1 MKIIILHDADARI
14 EYLDVADHLLG
25 SDIEEF
31 LTRQG
36 FSVNNITWLVTSA
49 DHIPVVYHKYDIDCK
64 TISPQM
70 MERILSGVA
79 GSEDENTMRALSQIK
94 SIRILTTEP
103 NACQAKTLFEKAEEL
118 AAQNK
123 RRYSVYSQA
132 HGKNI
137 YVRRRGKQFLELVV
151 VKQKEDHTFYML
163 NLTGFL
169 SDKFLQQVLKM

>member
-1 MKIIILHDADARI
+1 MKRLLLICLVFLGVALTVKANGEPDFASK
-14 EYLDVADHLLG
+14 YLMLYG
-25 SDIEEF
+25 Q
-31 LTRQG
+31 T
-36 FSVNNITWLVTSA
+36 
-49 DHIPVVYHKYDIDCK
+49 YDIDCK

-79 GSEDENTMRALSQIK
+79 GSEDENTRRVLSQIK

-103 NACQAKTLFEKAEEL
+103 NTCQAKTLFEKAEEL

-132 HGKNI
+132 HGQNI

-163 NLTGFL
+163 NLTGYL
-169 SDKFLQQVLKM
+169 SDNFLQQVLKM

>member
-1 MKIIILHDADARI
+1 MKRLLLICLVFLGVALTVKANGEPDFASK
-14 EYLDVADHLLG
+14 YLMLYG
-25 SDIEEF
+25 Q
-31 LTRQG
+31 T
-36 FSVNNITWLVTSA
+36 
-49 DHIPVVYHKYDIDCK
+49 YDIDCK

-79 GSEDENTMRALSQIK
+79 GSEDENTMRVLSQIK

-118 AAQNK
+118 AVQNK

-132 HGKNI
+132 HGQNI

-151 VKQKEDHTFYML
+151 VKQKEDSTFYML
-163 NLTGFL
+163 NLTGYL

>member
-1 MKIIILHDADARI
+1 MKRLLLICLVFLGVALTVKANGEPDFASK
-14 EYLDVADHLLG
+14 YLMLYG
-25 SDIEEF
+25 Q
-31 LTRQG
+31 T
-36 FSVNNITWLVTSA
+36 
-49 DHIPVVYHKYDIDCK
+49 YDIDCK

-79 GSEDENTMRALSQIK
+79 GSEDENTMRVLSQIK

-103 NACQAKTLFEKAEEL
+103 NACQTKALFEKAEEL

-163 NLTGFL
+163 NLTGYL

>member
-1 MKIIILHDADARI
+1 MKRLLLICLVFLGVALTVKANGEPDFASK
-14 EYLDVADHLLG
+14 YLMLYG
-25 SDIEEF
+25 Q
-31 LTRQG
+31 T
-36 FSVNNITWLVTSA
+36 
-49 DHIPVVYHKYDIDCK
+49 YDIDCK

-79 GSEDENTMRALSQIK
+79 GSEDENTMRVLSQIK

-132 HGKNI
+132 HGKISTCVAAANSSW
-137 YVRRRGKQFLELVV
+137 
-151 VKQKEDHTFYML
+151 
-163 NLTGFL
+163 NWWW
-169 SDKFLQQVLKM
+169 

>member
-1 MKIIILHDADARI
+1 MKRLLLICLVFLGVALTVKANGEPDFASK
-14 EYLDVADHLLG
+14 YLMLYG
-25 SDIEEF
+25 Q
-31 LTRQG
+31 T
-36 FSVNNITWLVTSA
+36 
-49 DHIPVVYHKYDIDCK
+49 YDIDCK

-79 GSEDENTMRALSQIK
+79 GSEDENTMRVLSQIK

-103 NACQAKTLFEKAEEL
+103 NACQAKTLSEKAEEL

-132 HGKNI
+132 HGQNI

-151 VKQKEDHTFYML
+151 VKQKEDRTFYML
-163 NLTGFL
+163 NLTGYL

>member
-1 MKIIILHDADARI
+1 MKRLLLICLVFLGVVLTVKANGEPDFASK
-14 EYLDVADHLLG
+14 YLMLYG
-25 SDIEEF
+25 Q
-31 LTRQG
+31 T
-36 FSVNNITWLVTSA
+36 
-49 DHIPVVYHKYDIDCK
+49 YDIDCK

-79 GSEDENTMRALSQIK
+79 GSEDENTMRVLSQIK

-132 HGKNI
+132 HGQNI

-163 NLTGFL
+163 SLTGYL